1 MNRLSIIGNL
11 MDMGMK
17 ISQTKDLIKNVYLGD
32 QIPWVIGYSGG
43 KDSTTTTQ
51 LVVESLSELRD
62 SGEQLHKKIYII
74 SSDTLVETPMI
85 KNIIHN
91 NISNINKL
99 ADKLQ
104 LPIEAHIVAP
114 KVDQTF
120 WVNVIGRGY
129 PTPNQTFRWCTDRM
143 KIDPANRF
151 IMDVVDQFGEA
162 IMVLGVRDG
171 ESNSRDR
178 VLQSHTVAGH
188 QLMRHTTMPNAYVFA
203 PIRNFSIDDVWN
215 YLLAGDTPWG
225 TKNDELYKLYSES
238 SSECPLVIDKN
249 IKNEAGS
256 CGNSR
261 FGCWVCTVVKEDKSL
276 TGYINSGEEWLRP
289 MLGFRNWLYSIR
301 DSENL
306 RMHKRSNGSL
316 YFSKIKTNN
325 DGSLLIP
332 EKTGR
337 QKTILKKTQNGWFD
351 QNNIEWHVFESN
363 NAEYDAKEYIST
375 NKIDLS
381 SGENPRII
389 IKNHSD
395 EYMRLGNGPYTL
407 EARKE
412 ILKRLLKVQ
421 EEVGDNELYKPEELL
436 EIRKIWLQHGDW
448 EDSLPKIYF
457 EITGKVLQI
466 DDYISFFSDEDMRII
481 YSTCINN
488 DFDFSTYNSLIS
500 LSKEYAG
507 LTNRTEIQ
515 KKIQS
520 VMSKE
525 FLVVE
530 NFGEVNED

>member
-1 MNRLSIIGNL
+1 MNRISIIGNL
-11 MDMGMK
+11 MEMGMK
-17 ISQTKDLIKNVYLGD
+17 INDSKELIKSVYLND

-51 LVVESLSELRD
+51 LIVESLIEMRE
-62 SGEQLHKKIYII
+62 SGENLHKKVYII

-85 KNIIHN
+85 KNIIHT
-91 NISNINKL
+91 NIISINQL
-99 ADKLQ
+99 AVKRN

-151 IMDVVDQFGEA
+151 IMDVVSQYGEA

-178 VLQSHTVAGH
+178 VLQTHTVSGH
-188 QLMRHTTMPNAYVFA
+188 KLMRHTTMPNAYVFA
-203 PIRNFSIDDVWN
+203 PIRSFTIDDVWN
-215 YLLAGDTPWG
+215 YLLASETPWG
-225 TKNDELYKLYSES
+225 TRNDELYKLYSES

-301 DSENL
+301 DSENI
-306 RMHKRSNGSL
+306 RMHKRTNGSL
-316 YFSKIKTNN
+316 YFSKIKKNS
-325 DGSLLIP
+325 DGTLTIT
-332 EKTGR
+332 EKSGR
-337 QKTILKKTQNGWFD
+337 QKLTISKTNNGWFD
-351 QNNIEWHVFESN
+351 QFENQWNVFESPD
-363 NAEYDAKEYIST
+363 AELDAKEFISI
-375 NKIDLS
+375 NKIDLT
-381 SGENPRII
+381 SGQNPRII

-395 EYMRLGNGPYTL
+395 EYLKLGNGPYTL

-412 ILKRLLKVQ
+412 ILKRLLQVQ
-421 EEVGDNELYKPEELL
+421 KEVGDNELYQIDELL
-436 EIRKIWLQHGDW
+436 EIRKIWLQHGDYQ
-448 EDSLPKIYF
+448 DTLPKIYF
-457 EITGKVLQI
+457 ELTGKYLPI
-466 DDYISFFSDEDMRII
+466 DKDAMLFDDEDMKAI
-481 YSTCINN
+481 YSECLTN
-488 DFDFSTYNSLIS
+488 DFDFTTYNNLIN

-507 LTNRTEIQ
+507 LTNRSEMI

-520 VMSKE
+520 TMSKE
-525 FLVVE
+525 FLMVE
-530 NFGEVNED
+530 NFGEINED